1 MSKSILLL
9 GAGGHAFVITD
20 ILHTMQDSNDRPL
33 YGKIDFLDDASELA
47 VGKLTE
53 LEQIGRI
60 MMKYFAVSGIINSGR
75 NFWKRSRG
83 WR

>member
-33 YGKIDFLDDASELA
+33 YGKIDFLDDASKLA
-47 VGKLTE
+47 VGKLNRTGTNRTDYDE
-53 LEQIGRI
+53 VFCCIRE
-60 MMKYFAVSGIINSGR
+60 
-75 NFWKRSRG
+75 
-83 WR
+83 

>member
-20 ILHTMQDSNDRPL
+20 ILHTLQDITGEAL

-47 VGKLTE
+47 VGSWQNWNKSD
-53 LEQIGRI
+53 GI
-60 MMKYFAVSGIINSGR
+60 MRKYFAVSGIINSGR
-75 NFWKRSRG
+75 NFWKRPRG